1 VIVPPIFDRIPGIC
15 PDERVL
21 TRGLARIILSSDMAF
36 PLRETLEMDLRREAA
51 APVYHQIADHIR
63 RQVVAGRLVEGDRL
77 PPIRQLAER
86 LSVNRDTVSLAY
98 EELAAEGVV
107 EAYVGRGTFV
117 RGQRRL
123 APEPGAPVEAVLAPA
138 VERLLDFE
146 RARARYPDAV
156 DAVPLHS
163 LKPDPALFPVEAFRR
178 AMNRAFADGGA
189 ALLAYGGPQG
199 HGDLREVV
207 ASRLRTAGVHVGA
220 ESVVLCHG
228 ASQGISLAL
237 RLFTEAGDTVAVE
250 EPTYHNVLGTLIGLG
265 LRPLPVPMRGDG
277 PDLDALDRALRR
289 PEVKLFYTIPTF
301 HNPMGITTSLAH
313 RRELLAVAH
322 RAGKPVVEDAYEMD
336 LRFAGRPV
344 PPLAGL
350 DESGL
355 VVQLVSFSKSLFPGV
370 RAGAVVARG
379 RSVDALLALKHASD
393 LGGALPLQA
402 ALAGFIRS
410 GAYDRHLATMRRK
423 LRGRRD
429 ALVGAL
435 SAAMPEGSRWTRPEG
450 GYQVWVELPEPL
462 DSRVIFDDAVRAGVL
477 YAPGHQFYHDGR
489 PSRALRLTFALADE
503 AALRLGAERLGEVA
517 HDRLASAPAK
527 RAATVHM

>member
-1 VIVPPIFDRIPGIC
+1 
-15 PDERVL
+15 
-21 TRGLARIILSSDMAF
+21 MAF
-36 PLRETLEMDLRREAA
+36 PLRQTLEMDLHRGAA
-51 APVYHQIADHIR
+51 APVYQQIAEHIR
-63 RQVVAGRLVEGDRL
+63 RQVTAGRLVEGDRL
-77 PPIRQLAER
+77 PAIRHLAER
-86 LSVNRDTVSLAY
+86 LGVNRDTVSLAY

-107 EAYVGRGTFV
+107 EAHVGRGTFV
-117 RGQRRL
+117 RGQRSRV
-123 APEPGAPVEAVLAPA
+123 PEPGAPAEALLAPA

-146 RARARYPDAV
+146 RARARYPESEDAI
-156 DAVPLHS
+156 PLHS
-163 LKPDPALFPVEAFRR
+163 LKPDPELFPVEAFRR
-178 AMNRAFADGGA
+178 SVNRAFADGGA

-199 HGDLREVV
+199 HADLREVV
-207 ASRLRTAGVHVGA
+207 ASRLRMTGVHVGP

-237 RLFTEAGDTVAVE
+237 RLFAEAGDTVAVE

-313 RRELLAVAH
+313 RRELIAVAH
-322 RAGKPVVEDAYEMD
+322 RTGKPIVEDAYEMD

-379 RSVDALLALKHASD
+379 RSVDALLAVKHATD

-410 GAYDRHLATMRRK
+410 GAYDRHLGTMRRK

-429 ALVGAL
+429 ALLEGLAE
-435 SAAMPEGSRWTRPEG
+435 AMPEGTRWTRPDG

-462 DSRVIFDDAVRAGVL
+462 DSRELFEDAARAGVL
-477 YAPGHQFYHDGR
+477 YAPGHQYHHDGR
-489 PSRALRLTFALADE
+489 PSQGLRLTFSQAGE
-503 AALRLGAERLGEVA
+503 EGLRLGAARLGQVA
-517 HDRLASAPAK
+517 RERLASAPAE

>member
-1 VIVPPIFDRIPGIC
+1 
-15 PDERVL
+15 
-21 TRGLARIILSSDMAF
+21 MAS
-36 PLRETLEMDLRREAA
+36 PLRQALEMELHRNAA
-51 APVYHQIADHIR
+51 APVYHQIAEHIR
-63 RQVVAGRLVEGDRL
+63 RQVAAGCLVEGDRL
-77 PPIRQLAER
+77 PPIRRLAER
-86 LSVNRDTVSLAY
+86 LGVNRDTVSLAY
-98 EELAAEGVV
+98 EELAAGGVV
-107 EAYVGRGTFV
+107 EAHVGRGTFV
-117 RGQRRL
+117 RGQRSRMQ
-123 APEPGAPVEAVLAPA
+123 EPGAPAEAAFAPA

-146 RARARYPDAV
+146 RGRARYPA
-156 DAVPLHS
+156 AENAIPLHS

-178 AMNRAFADGGA
+178 SVNRALSDGGA
-189 ALLAYGGPQG
+189 TLLSYGGPQG
-199 HGDLREVV
+199 HADLREVV
-207 ASRLRTAGVHVGA
+207 ASRLRTTGVNVGP

-237 RLFTEAGDTVAVE
+237 RLFAGDGDTVAVE

-277 PDLDALDRALRR
+277 PDLDALDQALRR

-301 HNPMGITTSLAH
+301 HNPMGISTSLAH
-313 RRELLAVAH
+313 RRELLSIAH
-322 RAGKPVVEDAYEMD
+322 RAGKPIVEDSYEMD

-379 RSVDALLALKHASD
+379 RPVDALLAVKHATD

-410 GAYDRHLATMRRK
+410 GAYDRHLGTMRRK

-429 ALVGAL
+429 ALIGGLV
-435 SAAMPEGSRWTRPEG
+435 SAMPEGTRWTRPEG

-462 DSRVIFDDAVRAGVL
+462 DSRELFDDAVRAGVL
-477 YAPGHQFYHDGR
+477 YAPGYQFNHDGR
-489 PSRALRLTFALADE
+489 PSRGLRLTFSQADE
-503 AALRLGAERLGEVA
+503 EGLRLGVARLGQVA
-517 HDRLASAPAK
+517 HERLASAPVE